1 MELKYIEN
9 GIVYLKTEYD
19 NGSIDIHAI
28 GNEKQMLVTE
38 TETQIILQWQ
48 KFNLTDGQ
56 YENDSTNTDLFEYD
70 GKTYAPI
77 SGTYTIIK

>member
-1 MELKYIEN
+1 MYVIEN
-9 GIVYLKTEYD
+9 GLVYNEYTQ
-19 NGSIDIHAI
+19 
-28 GNEKQMLVTE
+28 GNAEIKAFVGMEKQMLVTE
-38 TETQIILQWQ
+38 TETEIILQWQ

-70 GKTYAPI
+70 GKTYSPI

>member
-1 MELKYIEN
+1 MYVIEN
-9 GIVYLKTEYD
+9 GLVYNEYTQGD
-19 NGSIDIHAI
+19 AEIKAFVGM
-28 GNEKQMLVTE
+28 EKQMLVTE
-38 TETQIILQWQ
+38 TETEIILQWQ